1 MGVKPTS
8 LKIFAIKLA
17 LFGCALLYMGCD
29 LLLWRGPVW
38 HAIYGSG
45 AAADTSEPVAEVYG
59 KAITSAQLQRYGQE
73 QDALA
78 GRDEPEPQRRAAM
91 AMDLVRGAL
100 LRIRTQYNDKNLP
113 DCHEEAE
120 REVGRLARRARSEES
135 FEQCLAS
142 QGYTSKSFTDK
153 VEVRLRSL
161 ALLERMMEP
170 LVQADDAEINRVY
183 RQLAQELRVPAS
195 REASHIFLATLGHN
209 PARVRE
215 KAESLLTRLH
225 AGEDFSALA
234 REYSEDERSAP
245 MGGKLGTLTDNEH
258 RPLPGLPLFG
268 ERAIAAGVPVLAQS
282 EWGWHILLAGEI
294 SPERAMGEEEAKES
308 LRTAILSVRREQAL
322 NAYFEAAV
330 REGFQKKRIRVHV
343 K

>member
-45 AAADTSEPVAEVYG
+45 AADTSEPVAEAYG
-59 KAITSAQLQRYGQE
+59 RAITSAQLQRYEQE

-78 GRDEPEPQRRAAM
+78 GRGEPEPQRRAAM
-91 AMDLVRGAL
+91 AMDLVRAAL

-113 DCHEEAE
+113 DCHEEAGL
-120 REVGRLARRARSEES
+120 EVGRLASRARSGES

-142 QGYTSKSFTDK
+142 QGYTRKSFTDK

-183 RQLAQELRVPAS
+183 RQLGQELRVPAS
-195 REASHIFLATLGHN
+195 REASHIFLATLGRN

-215 KAESLLTRLH
+215 KAESLLARIQ

-245 MGGKLGTLTDNEH
+245 LGGKLGVLVDNEH

-268 ERAIAAGVPVLAQS
+268 ERAIAAGAPVLAQS

-294 SPERAMGEEEAKES
+294 TPARAMGEEEAKES

-322 NAYFEAAV
+322 NAYFEAAL